1 MTASPLTSPASPSAP
16 GTAASSSTAPVAART
31 VDEQHFTAD
40 LAMDAV
46 TLRVGDLELMS
57 SYYENALALQ
67 PIEEQARVGGEVHRV
82 LGRGNVPFV
91 RLIATPG
98 LPGVD
103 PRQAGLFHTA
113 FLFEDQASLAG
124 TVLRAAQDPRS
135 RFAGTGDHLVSEA
148 FYFTDPEGNG
158 IELYWDRP
166 RDQWQW
172 TNGEVAMDTLF
183 IDPNAYLSQHLTE
196 EVASNPGMRPG
207 IVGHVHLQ
215 VGDVETAR
223 RFYIDTLGFETT
235 VGSHPGALFA
245 AAGGYHHHVAM
256 NTWNSRGAGPRAAAL
271 GLADVAITV
280 PGREDLDALTARL
293 KKAGLSYADEGRSV
307 NVNDPWGTPV
317 TVSLPGTSTEELLA
331 R

>member
-1 MTASPLTSPASPSAP
+1 MNLD
-16 GTAASSSTAPVAART
+16 AAAVGDRHLS
-31 VDEQHFTAD
+31 AD

-46 TLRVGDLELMS
+46 TLRVGDLEMMS
-57 SYYENALALQ
+57 SYYENALALT
-67 PIEEQARVGGEVHRV
+67 PLEETSRRAGEVHRV
-82 LGRGNVPFV
+82 LGRGQVPFV
-91 RLIATPG
+91 RLISTPG
-98 LPGVD
+98 LPTVD

-158 IELYWDRP
+158 IELYVDRP
-166 RDQWQW
+166 RDSWQW
-172 TNGEVAMDTLF
+172 EDGQVVMDTLY
-183 IDPNAYLSQHLTE
+183 IDPQAYLDQHLTE
-196 EVASNPGMRPG
+196 QAATGTGALPGV
-207 IVGHVHLQ
+207 VGHVHLQ

-235 VGSHPGALFA
+235 VGTHPGALFA

-256 NTWNSRGAGPRAAAL
+256 NTWNSRGAGPRAASL
-271 GLADVAITV
+271 GLADVALTL
-280 PGREDLDALTARL
+280 PAREDLDALAARL
-293 KKAGLSYADEGRSV
+293 RTAGLEFADDGRSISV
-307 NVNDPWGTPV
+307 TDPWGTPV
-317 TVSLPGTSTEELLA
+317 TASLPGTEVEQLLA

>member
-1 MTASPLTSPASPSAP
+1 MTVSPQASPSAP
-16 GTAASSSTAPVAART
+16 AVG
-31 VDEQHFTAD
+31 EQHLSAD

-57 SYYENALALQ
+57 SYYENALALT
-67 PIEEQARVGGEVHRV
+67 PIEERARANGEVHRV
-82 LGRGNVPFV
+82 LGRGDVPFF
-91 RLIATPG
+91 RLVATPG

-113 FLFEDQASLAG
+113 ILLEDQSALAG

-135 RFAGTGDHLVSEA
+135 RFVGTGDHLVSEA

-158 IELYWDRP
+158 IELYRDRP

-172 TNGEVAMDTLF
+172 TNGQVAMDSLF
-183 IDPNAYLSQHLTE
+183 IDPEKYLAEHLTD
-196 EVASNPGMRPG
+196 EVSAEPGTRPG
-207 IVGHVHLQ
+207 VVGHVHLQ
-215 VGDVETAR
+215 VGDVDAAR

-235 VGSHPGALFA
+235 VGTHPGALFA

-271 GLADVAITV
+271 GLADVAITLSD
-280 PGREDLDALTARL
+280 REDLDALTARL
-293 KKAGLSYADEGRSV
+293 TRAGLPFADSGRSV
-307 NVNDPWGTPV
+307 RVEDPWGTPV
-317 TVSLPGTSTEELLA
+317 TLSLPGTDTEELLA

>member
-1 MTASPLTSPASPSAP
+1 MASSPLSVP
-16 GTAASSSTAPVAART
+16 GSTTA
-31 VDEQHFTAD
+31 VDERHLSAD

-57 SYYENALALQ
+57 SYYENALALTA
-67 PIEEQARVGGEVHRV
+67 IEEQARVNGEVHRV
-82 LGRGNVPFV
+82 LGRGSMPFV
-91 RLIATPG
+91 RLVATPD

-113 FLFEDQASLAG
+113 FLFDDQPALAG

-135 RFAGTGDHLVSEA
+135 RFVGSSDHLVSEA

-158 IELYWDRP
+158 IELYRDRP
-166 RDQWQW
+166 RDQWTW
-172 TNGEVAMDTLF
+172 ANGQVAMDSLYL
-183 IDPNAYLSQHLTE
+183 DPNTYLSEHVTE
-196 EVASNPGMRPG
+196 DVAASPGLRPG

-215 VGDVETAR
+215 VGDVESAR
-223 RFYIDTLGFETT
+223 RFYVDTLGFETT

-256 NTWNSRGAGPRAAAL
+256 NTWNSRGAGPRATSL
-271 GLADVAITV
+271 GLADVAMTV
-280 PGREDLDALTARL
+280 PAREDLDALTARL
-293 KKAGLSYADEGRSV
+293 TTAGLPFADAGRSV
-307 NVNDPWGTPV
+307 TVRDPWGTPV
-317 TVSLPGTSTEELLA
+317 TVSLPGTSTEELLT

>member
-1 MTASPLTSPASPSAP
+1 MTSSPLTLPGSPSDA
-16 GTAASSSTAPVAART
+16 
-31 VDEQHFTAD
+31 VDDQHLSGD

-67 PIEEQARVGGEVHRV
+67 PIEEKSRVGGEVHRV
-82 LGRGNVPFV
+82 LGRGGIPFV
-91 RLIATPG
+91 RLVATPG
-98 LPGVD
+98 LPEVD

-113 FLFEDQASLAG
+113 FLFEDQAALAG

-148 FYFTDPEGNG
+148 FYFSDPEGNG

-166 RDQWQW
+166 RDQWTW
-172 TNGEVAMDTLF
+172 TNGQVAMDTLYL
-183 IDPNAYLSQHLTE
+183 DPNSYLSEHLTE
-196 EVASNPGMRPG
+196 AVTTDPGINPG

-215 VGDVETAR
+215 VGDVEAAR
-223 RFYIDTLGFETT
+223 KFYIDTLGFETT
-235 VGSHPGALFA
+235 VGNHPGALFA

-256 NTWNSRGAGPRAAAL
+256 NTWNSRGAGPRAAGL
-271 GLADVAITV
+271 GLADVAITL
-280 PGREDLDALTARL
+280 PTREDLDALTGRL
-293 KKAGLSYADEGRSV
+293 TRAGIDFADEGRSV
-307 NVNDPWGTPV
+307 SVKDPWGTPV
-317 TVSLPGTSTEELLA
+317 TLSLPGTTTEELLA

>member
-1 MTASPLTSPASPSAP
+1 MTSPLTVPGSSAV
-16 GTAASSSTAPVAART
+16 G
-31 VDEQHFTAD
+31 DQHLSAD

-57 SYYENALALQ
+57 SYYENAFALT
-67 PIEEQARVGGEVHRV
+67 PIEEKARTSGEIHRV
-82 LGRGNVPFV
+82 LGRGGVPFV
-91 RLIATPG
+91 RLVATPG
-98 LPGVD
+98 LPAVD
-103 PRQAGLFHTA
+103 PGQAGLFHTA

-124 TVLRAAQDPRS
+124 TVLRAAEDPRS

-172 TNGEVAMDTLF
+172 TNGEVAMDTTF
-183 IDPNAYLSQHLTE
+183 IDPNRYLGEHLTE
-196 EVASNPGMRPG
+196 EVQADPSVRPG

-215 VGDVETAR
+215 VGDVDVAR
-223 RFYIDTLGFETT
+223 QFYIDTLGFEVTL
-235 VGSHPGALFA
+235 GNHPGALFA

-256 NTWNSRGAGPRAAAL
+256 NTWNSRGAGPRAAGL
-271 GLADVAITV
+271 GLADVAITL
-280 PGREDLDALTARL
+280 PSREDLDALTGRL
-293 KKAGLSYADEGRSV
+293 RKAGLSFADDGRSV
-307 NVNDPWGTPV
+307 SVKDPWGTPV
-317 TVSLPGTSTEELLA
+317 TLSLPGTSTEELLT